1 MTLTATTEAELL
13 ALPADDYMNDVQQQ
27 FFRELLLAQ
36 RAELQARIDEEFT
49 ELRQPDI
56 SSDVADIGAAEEQRQ
71 WQLRLLEREKKLLDK
86 IDQALERL
94 ARGEYGWC
102 PGPAPRFGASRVAAP
117 NGAMAGRRSAGAGR
131 REWWSLAKSRNAA
144 WRHLPRNPKGR
155 ASFCAVR
162 CCSTAHLEHQT
173 SRLAP
178 SPAQKLAPARP
189 RRNGGGRPSIGEPIG
204 LKRLLLRPT
213 ATLCIEA
220 KERQEQRE
228 KHQRDRD

>member
-13 ALPADDYMNDVQQQ
+13 AQPADDYMNDAQQQ
-27 FFRELLLAQ
+27 FFRELLLTQ

-49 ELRQPDI
+49 ELRQPDT

-102 PGPAPRFGASRVAAP
+102 A
-117 NGAMAGRRSAGAGR
+117 
-131 REWWSLAKSRNAA
+131 E
-144 WRHLPRNPKGR
+144 
-155 ASFCAVR
+155 
-162 CCSTAHLEHQT
+162 T
-173 SRLAP
+173 
-178 SPAQKLAPARP
+178 
-189 RRNGGGRPSIGEPIG
+189 GEPIG

>member
-1 MTLTATTEAELL
+1 MTLTVTTEAELL
-13 ALPADDYMNDVQQQ
+13 AQPADDYMNDAQQQ
-27 FFRELLLAQ
+27 FFRGLLLTQ

-49 ELRQPDI
+49 ELRQPEI

-102 PGPAPRFGASRVAAP
+102 A
-117 NGAMAGRRSAGAGR
+117 
-131 REWWSLAKSRNAA
+131 E
-144 WRHLPRNPKGR
+144 
-155 ASFCAVR
+155 
-162 CCSTAHLEHQT
+162 T
-173 SRLAP
+173 
-178 SPAQKLAPARP
+178 
-189 RRNGGGRPSIGEPIG
+189 GEPIG

-213 ATLCIEA
+213 ATLSIEA

>member
-13 ALPADDYMNDVQQQ
+13 AQPADDYMNDAQQQ
-27 FFRELLLAQ
+27 FFRELLLAP

-49 ELRQPDI
+49 ELRQPDT

-102 PGPAPRFGASRVAAP
+102 PGSAPRFGASRVAAP

-189 RRNGGGRPSIGEPIG
+189 RRNGGQTLNRRTHRP
-204 LKRLLLRPT
+204 
-213 ATLCIEA
+213 EA
-220 KERQEQRE
+220 PAAAP
-228 KHQRDRD
+228 DRDPVHRSQGALGTARKTSA

>member
-1 MTLTATTEAELL
+1 MTLMTGLTQAELL
-13 ALPADDYMNDVQQQ
+13 AQPADDYMNDAQQR

-36 RAELQARIDEEFT
+36 RAELQARIDDEFT
-49 ELRQPDI
+49 QLREPDN

-102 PGPAPRFGASRVAAP
+102 A
-117 NGAMAGRRSAGAGR
+117 
-131 REWWSLAKSRNAA
+131 E
-144 WRHLPRNPKGR
+144 
-155 ASFCAVR
+155 
-162 CCSTAHLEHQT
+162 T
-173 SRLAP
+173 
-178 SPAQKLAPARP
+178 
-189 RRNGGGRPSIGEPIG
+189 GEAIG

>member
-13 ALPADDYMNDVQQQ
+13 AQPADDYMNDIQQQ
-27 FFRELLLAQ
+27 FFRELLLIQ

-49 ELRQPDI
+49 ELRQPDT

-102 PGPAPRFGASRVAAP
+102 A
-117 NGAMAGRRSAGAGR
+117 
-131 REWWSLAKSRNAA
+131 E
-144 WRHLPRNPKGR
+144 
-155 ASFCAVR
+155 
-162 CCSTAHLEHQT
+162 T
-173 SRLAP
+173 
-178 SPAQKLAPARP
+178 
-189 RRNGGGRPSIGEPIG
+189 GEPIG